1 MVKKMFLLFLEFFIG
16 FSFQAL
22 QKNASKMCENSV
34 VFESLL
40 FCVSCLA
47 QTPVLP
53 GGQNSGQK
61 GQKAGRKKSALEE
74 FKAEFYQK

>member
-1 MVKKMFLLFLEFFIG
+1 MHQKCVRIASFLKVFF
-16 FSFQAL
+16 F
-22 QKNASKMCENSV
+22 
-34 VFESLL
+34 
-40 FCVSCLA
+40 VSCLA

-74 FKAEFYQK
+74 FKAEFYQKRGKGAKKILKRCFLF